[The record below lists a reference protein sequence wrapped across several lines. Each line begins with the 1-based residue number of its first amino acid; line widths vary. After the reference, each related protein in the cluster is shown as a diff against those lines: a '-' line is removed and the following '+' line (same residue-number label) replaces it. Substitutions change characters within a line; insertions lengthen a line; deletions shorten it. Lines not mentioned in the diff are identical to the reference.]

1 MDLDKF
7 EFLNKQ
13 LDYVT
18 LVIKAL
24 KISYST
30 LDSGIDPINKC
41 SPLNI
46 WQKY

>member
-1 MDLDKF
+1 MDLEKF

-18 LVIKAL
+18 LVKDL

-30 LDSGIDPINKC
+30 LDSGMDPFNKC
-41 SPLNI
+41 SPWNI